1 MYDWVVVM
9 DCCCEELWW
18 LYVVVTL
25 CCGDFKVW
33 WLYVSVTL
41 CFGDLML
48 WWLYVVMI
56 LKYCECIYCGNF
68 MVCANFRCD
77 FLVWWHDVMNSYC
90 DDFHVVVTVKS
101 TCCGSLM
108 LCSLLS
114 WDDCISGWLYGM
126 RSEWCCDD
134 YVGFM
139 WWLIVWLCGGDL
151 IIYWL
156 LCD

>member
-33 WLYVSVTL
+33 WLYVTVTL

-108 LCSLLS
+108 ILPC
-114 WDDCISGWLYGM
+114 DRFYVGM
-126 RSEWCCDD
+126 TVFQVDFMAWGLNGVVMTMLDLCDD
-134 YVGFM
+134 
-139 WWLIVWLCGGDL
+139 
-151 IIYWL
+151 L
-156 LCD
+156 LYDYAAVIS